1 MPFLF
6 PFVDKEEDYT
16 ELIYRMPV
24 SWFGHGHTMRVLSP
38 SGGNGCEATILHF
51 HTFLLFLFKKSD
63 LSPVNRLDCQVVHR
77 AVTGWYN
84 STVAWYI
91 HSYHPTLLL
100 VCFWLNLDASWL
112 ATSQNV
118 FITIW
123 PHHRSKNTQVTL
135 IKWAK
140 HAMFILP
147 EHTYQMIMISL

>member
-1 MPFLF
+1 M
-6 PFVDKEEDYT
+6 DKEENYT

-38 SGGNGCEATILHF
+38 SGGNGCEAAILHF
-51 HTFLLFLFKKSD
+51 HTFLLFLFEKSD
-63 LSPVNRLDCQVVHR
+63 LSPENRLYYQEDQVVLW
-77 AVTGWYN
+77 AVTGWHN

-91 HSYHPTLLL
+91 QSYRPTLLL
-100 VCFWLNLDASWL
+100 VCFWLNLDVSWL

-123 PHHRSKNTQVTL
+123 PHHRSKNTKVTL
-135 IKWAK
+135 IRWAK

-147 EHTYQMIMISL
+147 EHFLAFFACL